1 MKTTRSETGITVSSS
16 GQVLGAGDAHR
27 VQMLLSFGCGA
38 DIAELADATKIDSR
52 TLTTYVNRLIKRGL
66 VYRAYD
72 TNTYRWELG
81 A

>member
-1 MKTTRSETGITVSSS
+1 MKTTRNETGITVSSS

-72 TNTYRWELG
+72 TNTYRCELG